1 MLTWPA
7 SVRVF
12 VHTGPT
18 DMRRSFDTLAALV
31 REVLREDPL
40 SGHVFV
46 FFNRPRDRAKLL
58 LWDRTGYWLFYR
70 RLESGVFRLP
80 GACGSPVEMTAAE
93 LSLIL
98 EGIDL
103 SQAERRQ
110 RFSLPSR
117 TA

>member
-1 MLTWPA
+1 MLTWPP

-18 DMRRSFDTLAALV
+18 DMRRSFDTLAAMV
-31 REVLREDPL
+31 REILKQDPL
-40 SGHVFV
+40 SGHLFV
-46 FFNRPRDRAKLL
+46 FFNRPRDRAKML

-80 GACGSPVEMTAAE
+80 GASGLPVEMTATE

-103 SQAERRQ
+103 SQAERRK
-110 RFSLPSR
+110 RFSLPAW

>member
-1 MLTWPA
+1 
-7 SVRVF
+7 
-12 VHTGPT
+12 
-18 DMRRSFDTLAALV
+18 MRRSFDTLAAMV
-31 REVLREDPL
+31 REILKQDPL
-40 SGHVFV
+40 SGHLFV
-46 FFNRPRDRAKLL
+46 FFNRPRDRAKML

-80 GACGSPVEMTAAE
+80 CASGASLEMTATE

-103 SQAERRQ
+103 SQAERRK
-110 RFSLPSR
+110 RFSLPAG

>member
-12 VHTGPT
+12 VSVLPT
-18 DMRRSFDTLAALV
+18 DMRRSFDTLAAMV
-31 REVLREDPL
+31 REILKQDPL
-40 SGHVFV
+40 SGHLFV
-46 FFNRPRDRAKLL
+46 FFNRPRDRAKIL

-80 GACGSPVEMTAAE
+80 AVSGSHVEMTAAE

-103 SQAERRQ
+103 SQAERRRRFTLAQ
-110 RFSLPSR
+110 R
-117 TA
+117 TG